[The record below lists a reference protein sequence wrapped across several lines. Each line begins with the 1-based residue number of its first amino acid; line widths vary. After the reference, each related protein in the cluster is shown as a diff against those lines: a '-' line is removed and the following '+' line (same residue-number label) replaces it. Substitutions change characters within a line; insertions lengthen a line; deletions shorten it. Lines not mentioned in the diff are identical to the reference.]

1 MIEFVPRPS
10 PAGHV
15 FDLAVVKGAVNAADV
30 QAFAAMAQPRTLV
43 LNVFNGWDGDLP
55 AVKAAFEGA
64 HVVSLDLFGG
74 RGLDVTELSH
84 FGHLQ
89 HLRVAGQ
96 VSGHLDL
103 DAFPRLSSLGAGQ
116 VVKGK
121 AGLKV
126 HWGACKRLS
135 SLAGSWAVLPT
146 MDQLA
151 NMPALSTLQS
161 VRPSCEPES
170 LQALAHLR
178 SLDFSLWGK
187 LVTIRQLSGLFDRLQ
202 ELSLYAASKLQD
214 HQGLSEF
221 QQLRK
226 FCLHKCPSL
235 RSGCVFAGMKSL
247 ECLHLLD
254 TKVEDGDLSCLLG
267 LPRLKDLACVD
278 QANLSPSR
286 DELYAHFD
294 CA

>member
-1 MIEFVPRPS
+1 MIEFVPMPS

-43 LNVFNGWDGDLP
+43 LNVFNGWDGDLSGI
-55 AVKAAFEGA
+55 KAAFEGTP
-64 HVVSLDLFGG
+64 VVSLDLFGG
-74 RGLDVTELSH
+74 SGLDITDLSA
-84 FGHLQ
+84 FAHLL

-103 DAFPRLSSLGAGQ
+103 DAFPRLSSLGVGY

-121 AGLKV
+121 ASVKV

-135 SLAGSWAVLPT
+135 SLAGSWAALPA
-146 MDQLA
+146 MEQLA
-151 NMPALSTLQS
+151 NMPMLSALQS

-170 LQALAHLR
+170 LQALSHLT
-178 SLDFSLWGK
+178 SLDFSQWGK
-187 LVTIRQLSGLFDRLQ
+187 LLAIHQLSGLFDRLQ
-202 ELSLYAASKLQD
+202 ALSLYAASKLQD

-226 FCLHKCPSL
+226 LCLHKCPSL
-235 RSGCVFAGMKSL
+235 KSGRVLAGMKAL

-254 TKVEDGDLSCLLG
+254 TKVDDGDLSCLLA
-267 LPRLKDLACVD
+267 LPRLKDVACVD
-278 QANLSPSR
+278 QANLLPSR
-286 DELYAHFD
+286 DELYAHFA
-294 CA
+294 CG